1 MTISRMIKL
10 SEKAERHL
18 ALHFGNSNSAGSV
31 FFTEV
36 FANPSELLDYVN
48 TCEPSETIVQAG
60 NRSALIFH
68 MAEPVGNSGIIKRS
82 HVELEDIV
90 LESRNG
96 FQVEVALLNEL
107 EVTYEF
113 CVIVEK
119 NTEEVSIITAFP
131 GGYSLPFPYEGQ
143 DNLEFEK
150 STLYWQE
157 YVLCRKK

>member
-82 HVELEDIV
+82 HVGLEDIV

-96 FQVEVALLNEL
+96 FKVEVALLSEL

>member
-1 MTISRMIKL
+1 
-10 SEKAERHL
+10 
-18 ALHFGNSNSAGSV
+18 
-31 FFTEV
+31 
-36 FANPSELLDYVN
+36 
-48 TCEPSETIVQAG
+48 
-60 NRSALIFH
+60 
-68 MAEPVGNSGIIKRS
+68 MAEPVGNAGIIQRS
-82 HVELEDIV
+82 HVSREDIV

-96 FQVEVALLNEL
+96 FKVEVALLNEL